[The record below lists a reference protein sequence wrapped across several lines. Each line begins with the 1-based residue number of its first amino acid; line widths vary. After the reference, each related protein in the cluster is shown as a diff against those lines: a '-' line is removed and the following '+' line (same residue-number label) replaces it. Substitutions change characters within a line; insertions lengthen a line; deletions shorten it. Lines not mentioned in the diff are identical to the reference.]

1 MSSTLLIMQSILALC
16 SREEAPVRSGAD
28 RLDQYLRVIEEKNFA
43 LVANHTSV
51 VGDSHLVDT
60 LLSSGITRDQLLK
73 VFAPEHGFRGGMA
86 AGHQV
91 EDGTDP
97 VTGISIVSLYG
108 KNRKPT
114 SEML

>member
-1 MSSTLLIMQSILALC
+1 MISTLLIMQSILALC